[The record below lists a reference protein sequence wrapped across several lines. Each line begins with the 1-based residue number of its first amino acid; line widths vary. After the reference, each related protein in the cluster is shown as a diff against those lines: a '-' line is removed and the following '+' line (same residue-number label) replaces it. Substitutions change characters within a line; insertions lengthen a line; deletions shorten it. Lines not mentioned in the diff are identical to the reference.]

1 VTPAA
6 ERVRP
11 RRRITGMSAV
21 LLPFTSD
28 GHVDWDGFA
37 SLLARTRAAGL
48 VPAVNMDTG
57 FGGVLDDR
65 TRRRVIAIAA
75 EGGGEFV
82 AGAYVDDRSG
92 DALDVRAYSAAM
104 DDIAGAGGTPIV
116 FPSFGL
122 MAVPEEEVGAAF
134 AALARGCDRFLAFE
148 LGEMFAPAGR
158 IFTLDTYRKL
168 LEVPECVG
176 AKHSSLDRQVEWDR
190 LAIRDA
196 MRPDFMVLTG
206 NDLAID
212 MVMYGSDY
220 LLGLST
226 FAPDAFAQRDHYW
239 EQGDDRFYAL
249 NDVLQYLGAFSFREP
264 VPGYRHDAAMFLR
277 MRGWIGSDRTHSA
290 SPTRPQSDRAVLE
303 GILSRLEQL
312 LKEI

>member
-6 ERVRP
+6 ERLRP
-11 RRRITGMSAV
+11 RRHITGMSAV

-28 GHVDWDGFA
+28 GGVDWDGFG

-57 FGGVLDDR
+57 FGGLLDER
-65 TRRRVIAIAA
+65 TRRRVIAVAA
-75 EGGGEFV
+75 DGGGEFV
-82 AGAYVDDRSG
+82 AGAYVDDRPG
-92 DALDVRAYSAAM
+92 DALDVPAYSRAM
-104 DDIAGAGGTPIV
+104 DDIVRAGGTPIV

-122 MAVPEEEVGAAF
+122 KAVSEEEVGAAF
-134 AALARGCDRFLAFE
+134 AGLARACDRFLAFE
-148 LGEMFAPAGR
+148 LGEMFAPVGR
-158 IFTLDTYRKL
+158 MFTLDTYRKL

-176 AKHSSLDRQVEWDR
+176 AKHSSLDRQAEWDR

-196 MRPDFMVLTG
+196 VRPDFMVLTG

-226 FAPDAFAQRDHYW
+226 FAPDAFGRRDQYW

-249 NDVLQYLGAFSFREP
+249 NDVLQYIGAFSFREP
-264 VPGYRHDAAMFLR
+264 VPGYRHDAAMFLSR
-277 MRGWIGSDRTHSA
+277 RGWIGSDRTHA
-290 SPTRPQSDRAVLE
+290 GSPMRPPSDRVVLD
-303 GILSRLEQL
+303 GILRRLDQL
-312 LKEI
+312 LSET